1 MSLLLLCCGK
11 WGVKVYSEKSGV
23 FSVFADSRRMIRLHI
38 ITWCCRLAGLN
49 KQLRYE
55 TENQFYLITFCSL
68 FIAKGLF
75 LRAMQVLIYLQCGSF
90 ESQNLNNFSL
100 PKEYQVEYERRYK
113 TKKLFWN
120 KDGIGKTQ
128 VSVWVKA
135 LFYFLVVMTSETN

>member
-1 MSLLLLCCGK
+1 MKLKINFISLHFVAFLLPRVCFYEQCK
-11 WGVKVYSEKSGV
+11 FWYICNVGV
-23 FSVFADSRRMIRLHI
+23 
-38 ITWCCRLAGLN
+38 
-49 KQLRYE
+49 
-55 TENQFYLITFCSL
+55 
-68 FIAKGLF
+68 
-75 LRAMQVLIYLQCGSF
+75 F

-135 LFYFLVVMTSETN
+135 LFYFLVVVMTLETN